1 MNTAFSMAEVRKMA
15 AAIQAENPDAR
26 RVGII
31 RLGEGQYMIRSKSNP
46 ATGHIVTRN
55 ADYSWT
61 CDCKAAM
68 YRGRCRH
75 ISTARAY
82 ETAIECGYNSPDC
95 ETIEYYRL
103 IEDGKEERAR
113 RGIPIE
119 PP

>member
-1 MNTAFSMAEVRKMA
+1 MIDIARA
-15 AAIQAENPDAR
+15 AP
-26 RVGII
+26 
-31 RLGEGQYMIRSKSNP
+31 GQYMIRSASTP
-46 ATGHIVTRN
+46 VRGHLVIRRR
-55 ADYSWT
+55 DFSWH
-61 CDCKAAM
+61 CDCKAAT

-82 ETAIECGYNSPDC
+82 ETAIECGYDSPDA
-95 ETIEYYRL
+95 ETVEYYRM